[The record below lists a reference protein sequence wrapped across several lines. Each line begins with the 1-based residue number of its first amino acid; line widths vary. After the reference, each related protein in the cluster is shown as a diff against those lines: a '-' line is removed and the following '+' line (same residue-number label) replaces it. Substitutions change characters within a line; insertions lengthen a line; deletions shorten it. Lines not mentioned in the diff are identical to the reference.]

1 MLCHYRSRDEVL
13 IAFSNYEIYTE
24 NPMMTFPSVKGHSS
38 EALKWCPVPDGQ
50 FMREETIELSQL
62 DPGQQKAAERAVI
75 ALREHSNGKLL
86 TTNPLEAEAVAEE
99 VWARL
104 TDPVRRKRREVGASD
119 GAESMIVV
127 TFNEPQQKLIKAL
140 LLQKQ
145 DESDPVVSRA
155 FEDRK
160 DEESGVLVE
169 RAQLKIL
176 NLEYVQ
182 GDEAETVIFSV
193 AFTKWGPGERK
204 TGDSNEVPGNFG
216 PVNKTGGYRRLN
228 VAVTRAKSEML
239 VFCSFDPDDIAVK
252 PTSPRDLRLVQ
263 SFLKLV
269 KEGPRRNAG
278 IGIAVSRSHHVSDIA
293 RTIEEMG
300 YRVETHVGLSKLRV
314 DIAVGRI
321 GGDTWE
327 IAVMVDG
334 PAWSERGS
342 AYQREILPRAM
353 LASLGWKQVIRVWL
367 PSWIDERDDIL
378 ETIRNAM
385 EDIEEEPPVEDS
397 EISDIENG
405 TVDRPDP
412 DPEEDKGVA
421 ARRRRLGYGRDLPD
435 DRGGSPVA
443 RGTEDDGV
451 FSPFEVL
458 PELVI
463 NNGREYLDALAKPE
477 RFTPESIVY
486 ARTVLE
492 DKIRTVLE
500 AEAPIEADRL
510 ARFVGNTLGLKPV
523 KQPRVDLILKFVPE
537 NQITRTRF
545 GAFVWLSP
553 TQAESWSSYR
563 HADLGTREY
572 DEIAPQEYTNAILDV
587 VEHGRSLLEEEA
599 ISLVAQQFGLG
610 TETKTGGFR
619 VGKHAKNRIKEIL
632 DQAIQAGLLSNDG
645 DGRFRLP
652 DRP

>member
-1 MLCHYRSRDEVL
+1 M
-13 IAFSNYEIYTE
+13 
-24 NPMMTFPSVKGHSS
+24 
-38 EALKWCPVPDGQ
+38 
-50 FMREETIELSQL
+50 
-62 DPGQQKAAERAVI
+62 
-75 ALREHSNGKLL
+75 
-86 TTNPLEAEAVAEE
+86 
-99 VWARL
+99 
-104 TDPVRRKRREVGASD
+104 
-119 GAESMIVV
+119 
-127 TFNEPQQKLIKAL
+127 
-140 LLQKQ
+140 
-145 DESDPVVSRA
+145 
-155 FEDRK
+155 
-160 DEESGVLVE
+160 
-169 RAQLKIL
+169 

-204 TGDSNEVPGNFG
+204 TGDTNEVPGNFG

-252 PTSPRDLRLVQ
+252 PTSSRDLRLVQ
-263 SFLKLV
+263 SFLRLV
-269 KEGPRRNAG
+269 KEGPRRNAS

-300 YRVETHVGLSKLRV
+300 YRVETNVGLSKLRV
-314 DIAVGRI
+314 DIAVGRP

-342 AYQREILPRAM
+342 AYQREVLPGAM
-353 LASLGWKQVIRVWL
+353 LTLLGWKQVIRVWL

-378 ETIRNAM
+378 DKIRNAM
-385 EDIEEEPPVEDS
+385 EGTEEEPPVEDS
-397 EISDIENG
+397 EVSDIGNG
-405 TVDRPDP
+405 AVDRPDP

-421 ARRRRLGYGRDLPD
+421 ARRRHLGYGRHLPD
-435 DRGGSPVA
+435 DHDGSPVA
-443 RGTEDDGV
+443 SGTKDDGA
-451 FSPFEVL
+451 FSPFVVL

-463 NNGREYLDALAKPE
+463 NNGREYLDVLAKPE
-477 RFTPESIVY
+477 RFTRELIVRV
-486 ARTVLE
+486 RTVLE
-492 DKIRTVLE
+492 ATIRTVLE
-500 AEAPIEADRL
+500 AEAPIEANRL
-510 ARFVGNTLGLKPV
+510 AKFVANTFGLENVHPS
-523 KQPRVDLILKFVPE
+523 RIDLILKFVPE
-537 NQITRTRF
+537 NQITRTQF

-572 DEIAPQEYTNAILDV
+572 DQIAPQEYTNAILDV
-587 VEHGRSLLEEEA
+587 VEHGRSVLGEEA

-610 TETKTGGFR
+610 SQTKNGRFR

-632 DQAIQAGLLSNDG
+632 DQAIQTGLLSNDG
-645 DGRFRLP
+645 DGRLRLP